1 MRRRDAAFGAS
12 PAAICFFAVT
22 TVAVLQPGFLP
33 WLGFFDQ
40 MIRSDVFVIYDDVQF
55 DKHGWRNRNRIKT
68 ANGVAWL
75 TVPVRHSGH
84 HGQAISDV
92 KIDNSRNWARK
103 LVSAIHQAYSRAP
116 HCEPYV
122 KQLAEI
128 LTRPWDNLIDLD
140 LCIIELMA
148 RWFEVETNLLK
159 ASELGIRGSQS
170 GRLLEICQ
178 HFGASRYLSGN
189 AAKSYLD
196 NQLFDNAGIEV
207 VWQDYAH
214 PSYPQLHGEFVP
226 YLSALDL
233 ILNVGPESPKVI
245 RGKS

>member
-1 MRRRDAAFGAS
+1 M
-12 PAAICFFAVT
+12 
-22 TVAVLQPGFLP
+22 
-33 WLGFFDQ
+33 
-40 MIRSDVFVIYDDVQF
+40 
-55 DKHGWRNRNRIKT
+55 
-68 ANGVAWL
+68 
-75 TVPVRHSGH
+75 
-84 HGQAISDV
+84 
-92 KIDNSRNWARK
+92 
-103 LVSAIHQAYSRAP
+103 
-116 HCEPYV
+116 
-122 KQLAEI
+122 
-128 LTRPWDNLIDLD
+128 
-140 LCIIELMA
+140 
-148 RWFEVETNLLK
+148 
-159 ASELGIRGSQS
+159 RGSQS

>member
-1 MRRRDAAFGAS
+1 
-12 PAAICFFAVT
+12 VT

-68 ANGVAWL
+68 ANGIAWL
-75 TVPVRHSGH
+75 TVPVRHGGH
-84 HGQAISDV
+84 HGQAINDV

-103 LVSAIHQAYSRAP
+103 LVSAIQQAYARAP
-116 HCEPYV
+116 HCEPYA
-122 KQLAEI
+122 KQLTEI
-128 LTRPWDNLIDLD
+128 LTRPWENLLELD
-140 LCIIELMA
+140 LSIIELMA
-148 RWFEVETNLLK
+148 HWFEVETKVLK
-159 ASELGIRGSQS
+159 ASELGILGSQS
-170 GRLLEICQ
+170 GRLLEICR
-178 HFGASRYLSGN
+178 HFGAWRYLSGN

-196 NQLFDNAGIEV
+196 NQLFDKAGIEV

-214 PSYPQLHGEFVP
+214 PSYPQIHGEFVP

-233 ILNVGPESPKVI
+233 VLNVGPESPKVI